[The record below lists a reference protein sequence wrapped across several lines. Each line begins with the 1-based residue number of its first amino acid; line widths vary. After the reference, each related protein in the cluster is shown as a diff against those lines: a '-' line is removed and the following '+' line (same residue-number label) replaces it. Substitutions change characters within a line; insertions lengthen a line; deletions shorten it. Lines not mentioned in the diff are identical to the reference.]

1 MRNLYRS
8 IKTIARVGLLTL
20 LLTIFPLGHLAA
32 QDPFE
37 FTENFDNF
45 DPSRFQT
52 KIPNKNTRIR
62 NGVLWTHGESGGKY
76 PPMVHLD
83 LSALEIKGEKH
94 EYKDLEISFRYR
106 YLQPGSMIW
115 FFLDGDDGYGSVDHL
130 LRVKLL
136 PTGVQLQIDSHTLDA
151 NHPDR
156 QNKDRPADKISAA
169 FRLSQKLPKVLV
181 ELKTSQWHDVKVVF
195 RSNTAA
201 ISVDDDAYSQTLRHN
216 CFNTTKRKML
226 WMQKSG
232 DEGIEIDDVVIRN
245 TTK

>member
-1 MRNLYRS
+1 MRSLTSS
-8 IKTIARVGLLTL
+8 IKTITWIGILVQLLAIYPSTD
-20 LLTIFPLGHLAA
+20 LTA
-32 QDPFE
+32 QAPFE
-37 FTENFDNF
+37 FSENFDNF
-45 DPSRFQT
+45 DPRRFQT
-52 KIPNKNTRIR
+52 KIPNQNSRIR
-62 NGVLWTHGESGGKY
+62 KGVLWTHGESGGKY
-76 PPMVHLD
+76 PPMIHLD
-83 LSALEIKGEKH
+83 LTPLKVEN
-94 EYKDLEISFRYR
+94 KDLEISFRFR
-106 YLQPGSMIW
+106 FLQEDSLIW
-115 FFLDGDDGYGSVDHL
+115 FFIDGDDGFGSVDHL